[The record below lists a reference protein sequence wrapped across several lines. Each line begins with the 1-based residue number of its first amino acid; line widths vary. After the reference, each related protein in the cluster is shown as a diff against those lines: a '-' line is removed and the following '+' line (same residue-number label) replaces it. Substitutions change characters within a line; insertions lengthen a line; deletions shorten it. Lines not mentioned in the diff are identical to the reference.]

1 MQSSNPQARAR
12 RIPSAASRRH
22 NVEFGVFLLIEYAR
36 GTAALP
42 EHFPDRPQRPLGPL
56 RGSSLFI
63 RCLLLFTM
71 PDLPLHFWY
80 VTSSCGGASVTLP
93 LTVAIALWLAVGYS
107 SRLALGWLAL
117 IAGAASIV
125 LVTKLA
131 FLGWGIG
138 VRDWDFTGVS
148 GHAMMSTAI
157 YPVAFF
163 LILLP
168 TRPSIRVAG
177 IVAGFCVG
185 IVISFSRIVVEAHSP
200 SEAVVGCVM
209 GAVIALLF
217 LRLAR
222 HTTQSHNPLS
232 ILPVMMSLVVLV
244 AAFHHIHI
252 PTHRWVEHVAMKI
265 SGHTRPFVRAR
276 WKATR
281 GRSHMLGAPLSRAH
295 DSLAA
300 PQAQSA

>member
-1 MQSSNPQARAR
+1 
-12 RIPSAASRRH
+12 
-22 NVEFGVFLLIEYAR
+22 
-36 GTAALP
+36 
-42 EHFPDRPQRPLGPL
+42 
-56 RGSSLFI
+56 
-63 RCLLLFTM
+63 M

-107 SRLALGWLAL
+107 SRLALGWIAL
-117 IAGAASIV
+117 IAGAVSIV

-131 FLGWGIG
+131 FVGWGIG

-168 TRPSIRVAG
+168 ARSAIRVAG
-177 IVAGFCVG
+177 IAAGFCVG
-185 IVISFSRIVVEAHSP
+185 IAISFSRIVVEAHSP
-200 SEAVVGCVM
+200 SEAVVGCAM

-217 LRLAR
+217 IRLAW
-222 HTTQSHNPLS
+222 HTAQSRNRLS

-244 AAFHHIHI
+244 AAFHNIHI
-252 PTHRWVEHVAMKI
+252 PTHRWVEHVALQM

-276 WKATR
+276 WRAAHD
-281 GRSHMLGAPLSRAH
+281 RSHLIGAPLSRAR
-295 DSLAA
+295 DSLA
-300 PQAQSA
+300 PLQARPV

>member
-1 MQSSNPQARAR
+1 
-12 RIPSAASRRH
+12 
-22 NVEFGVFLLIEYAR
+22 
-36 GTAALP
+36 
-42 EHFPDRPQRPLGPL
+42 
-56 RGSSLFI
+56 
-63 RCLLLFTM
+63 M

-107 SRLALGWLAL
+107 SRLALGWIAL
-117 IAGAASIV
+117 IAGAVSVV

-131 FLGWGIG
+131 FVGWGIG

-168 TRPSIRVAG
+168 ARPAIRVAG

-185 IVISFSRIVVEAHSP
+185 IAISFSRIVVEAHSP
-200 SEAVVGCVM
+200 SEAAVGCVM
-209 GAVIALLF
+209 GAVVALLF
-217 LRLAR
+217 IRLAW
-222 HTTQSHNPLS
+222 HTTQSRNPLS

-244 AAFHHIHI
+244 AAFHNIHI
-252 PTHRWVEHVAMKI
+252 PTHRWVEHVALQM

-276 WKATR
+276 WKAAHNHSR
-281 GRSHMLGAPLSRAH
+281 MIGAPLSRAH
-295 DSLAA
+295 DCLAP
-300 PQAQSA
+300 PQMQSV